1 MHPSNVHSGY
11 VLTQFI
17 PQDIVGRVRDFQA
30 HPVRESCQVY
40 TSAVYD
46 RMRVGIKVLR
56 QTLTEKYD
64 DFLCYEGYDTDEDL
78 YFQCTILG
86 MLEDWVRAGQ
96 RGEASLERTLKRC
109 KSSLNYISVRYED
122 WWCSYWNHLYVSLM
136 FGGACIHL
144 EARLE

>member
-1 MHPSNVHSGY
+1 MHTHPGY
-11 VLTQFI
+11 VLTQLI

-30 HPVRESCQVY
+30 HPDREACQVY
-40 TSAVYD
+40 TSAVYN

-64 DFLCYEGYDTDEDL
+64 DFLCYEGYDADEDL

-96 RGEASLERTLKRC
+96 IGEASLDLTLKRC
-109 KSSLNYISVRYED
+109 KSSLKYISIRYED
-122 WWCSYWNHLYVSLM
+122 WWCTYWDQLYVGLM

-144 EARLE
+144 ETRLE